1 MVLKRQC
8 KNRREYIIPFL
19 YNAYAN
25 LSKLEYICPLIKP
38 EKGTLYKIKNCGKEQ
53 KTNVIHQTI
62 CIFF

>member
-38 EKGTLYKIKNCGKEQ
+38 EKRTLYKIKLWKKNK
-53 KTNVIHQTI
+53 KLM
-62 CIFF
+62 